1 MGPVLAGTEAPPHT
15 STPDRDD
22 MVDLRNFIGR
32 GTAAGMKLNILAQV
46 VFFVNVGSGEFLD
59 LGPSQAA
66 FKGNIDTVFYK
77 GELSLTLK
85 LNEDGTAAVGLN
97 GSKAAQAT
105 YTTSGNKLTIE
116 AKFGSRTQ
124 VITFEQGGKGN
135 VETYLGVT
143 GTQNLTVHLAPT
155 SKPAVA

>member
-1 MGPVLAGTEAPPHT
+1 
-15 STPDRDD
+15 
-22 MVDLRNFIGR
+22 MVDFRNFIGR
-32 GTAAGMKLNILAQV
+32 GTAAGTKLNILAQV

-59 LGPSQAA
+59 LEATQAA
-66 FKGNIDTVFYK
+66 FKGKIDTVFYK

-85 LNEDGTAAVGLN
+85 LHEDGKAEVTLN
-97 GSKAAQAT
+97 GNKAPQAT
-105 YTTSGNKLTIE
+105 YTASGSKLTIE
-116 AKFGSRTQ
+116 AKFGTRTQ

-143 GTQNLTVHLAPT
+143 GSQNINVHLAPA

>member
-1 MGPVLAGTEAPPHT
+1 
-15 STPDRDD
+15 
-22 MVDLRNFIGR
+22 MVDFRNFIGR
-32 GTAAGMKLNILAQV
+32 GTAAGTKLNVFAQV
-46 VFFVNVGSGEFLD
+46 IFFVNVGSGEFLD

-66 FKGNIDTVFYK
+66 FKGKIDTVFYK

-85 LNEDGTAAVGLN
+85 LNEDGTAVVGLN
-97 GSKAAQAT
+97 GSKAPQAT
-105 YTTSGNKLTIE
+105 YTASGNKLTIE

-143 GTQNLTVHLAPT
+143 GTQNITVHLAPA

>member
-1 MGPVLAGTEAPPHT
+1 
-15 STPDRDD
+15 
-22 MVDLRNFIGR
+22 MVDFRNFIGR
-32 GTAAGMKLNILAQV
+32 GTTAGTKLNIFAQV

-66 FKGNIDTVFYK
+66 FKGKIDTVFYK

-85 LNEDGTAAVGLN
+85 LNEDGTAEVSLN
-97 GSKAAQAT
+97 GSRAPQAT
-105 YTTSGNKLTIE
+105 YSASGNKLTVE
-116 AKFGSRTQ
+116 AKFGARTQ

-143 GTQNLTVHLAPT
+143 GTQNINVHLAPT
-155 SKPAVA
+155 EKSAVA